1 MQYAGIIKNDFISAP
16 GVSTTFF
23 TQGCPHRCSGCHNP
37 ETWDYKGGMEF
48 TTETLNEITKALTAN
63 GIKRSLCIQGG
74 EPLCPENQF
83 LTRMVIN
90 HIKEKLPETKIYL
103 WTGYLYKDLIRD
115 ESIHIQN
122 ILENI
127 DCIIDGPFI
136 EEERDITL
144 FMKGSHNQNIIY
156 LDKSKKI

>member
-1 MQYAGIIKNDFISAP
+1 M
-16 GVSTTFF
+16 
-23 TQGCPHRCSGCHNP
+23 
-37 ETWDYKGGMEF
+37 
-48 TTETLNEITKALTAN
+48 
-63 GIKRSLCIQGG
+63 
-74 EPLCPENQF
+74 
-83 LTRMVIN
+83 
-90 HIKEKLPETKIYL
+90 
-103 WTGYLYKDLIRD
+103 
-115 ESIHIQN
+115 QN